1 MPARCW
7 TGAIAL
13 AAFAAAGIVVAQDK
27 KEDKRGGTVIGLLT
41 AKGPAF
47 IEVKADGEEKARK
60 YVPHWVGGL
69 PKDGGG
75 PDKKLVEQIKTLVVG
90 SRLKVKWEFDERPR
104 VLAIEVLEKPKSNRD
119 K

>member
-1 MPARCW
+1 MRTHW
-7 TGAIAL
+7 LTGTLALVAVTSAGLTIA
-13 AAFAAAGIVVAQDK
+13 AQEK
-27 KEDKRGGTVIGLLT
+27 KEEKRGGTVIGLLT

-60 YVPHWVGGL
+60 YVPHWSGGL

-75 PDKKLVEQIKTLVVG
+75 PDKKMVEKIKSLVVG
-90 SRLKVKWEFDERPR
+90 SRLKVKWEFEERAR
-104 VLAIEVLEKPKSNRD
+104 VLEIEVLEKPKSE